1 MCLKESSA
9 TKRMWLDREFTDLGA
24 GVSYLGVF
32 MCGLICCRLSVY
44 REGDSRHLVKNF

>member
-1 MCLKESSA
+1 MCLKKSSA

-32 MCGLICCRLSVY
+32 MFGLICCRLAFY
-44 REGDSRHLVKNF
+44 LDGDLRHVVKNL